1 MKIYQSYIY
10 HIYIIIYKI
19 CIYICH
25 ISSYIIYTCVY
36 YICIYKL
43 KKRIEKNEL
52 SGLIFVRKKIV
63 ISKTWIQSTLFNI
76 YTVNQAIETNKL
88 MKIPFLVC
96 TLKQNIF
103 ALERMFIFL

>member
-10 HIYIIIYKI
+10 RIYIIYHHIL
-19 CIYICH
+19 YIRVC
-25 ISSYIIYTCVY
+25 IIY
-36 YICIYKL
+36 IYKL
-43 KKRIEKNEL
+43 KKRVEKNEL
-52 SGLIFVRKKIV
+52 SGLVFVRKKIV